1 MSELIKTFT
10 REVPDWKPRVKPVN
24 LDEATEAQLDALK
37 VTPSNTKVSDYV
49 LTLAHDVESLKV
61 RSPLFNAIMYDKG
74 GLKRSERE
82 LGAIA
87 ASVLNSCI
95 YCNAVHMSRHAQ
107 LEKDT
112 SVTDSIL
119 ADGENAKL
127 ADRDSAIFQFSL
139 KLSSCPPDVV
149 NEDLIDLEEAGLK
162 QDEVLDLIL
171 STALF
176 GWANRLMHI
185 LGDPVKPK
193 NDNN

>member
-139 KLSSCPPDVV
+139 KLSSCPPDVG

-171 STALF
+171 SLI
-176 GWANRLMHI
+176 HI
-185 LGDPVKPK
+185 
-193 NDNN
+193 